1 MIEILVKLS
10 MSQLELKKYLK
21 TNFSSLS
28 FWKFN
33 KTYHI
38 THIDGC

>member
-1 MIEILVKLS
+1 MIKILVKLS
-10 MSQLELKKYLK
+10 MSRLELKKDLK

-33 KTYHI
+33 NTYHI
-38 THIDGC
+38 THIDRC